1 MIPVESSSEVAQVL
15 IKYTLGVLKALKLDN
30 GPTHGEVMM
39 TADGPCMVEM
49 NCRSHGWDGSW
60 VPLEKLL
67 TGGYSQ
73 PDVAVS
79 SHVDGPAFD
88 KIPAV
93 YPKFKAAGQTA
104 RIFTPPWWREGL
116 NDVSSRLHIV

>member
-116 NDVSSRLHIV
+116 NGVASRLHIV